1 MHVVSHHAL
10 IVIVFDSIHKGNVRV
25 QNSSCI
31 YENCNSFLNF
41 IFVFEILKIMKCI
54 TKINE
59 LVKYLGPSKS
69 IVVFDKCNFN
79 LAG

>member
-1 MHVVSHHAL
+1 
-10 IVIVFDSIHKGNVRV
+10 
-25 QNSSCI
+25 
-31 YENCNSFLNF
+31 
-41 IFVFEILKIMKCI
+41 MKCI